1 MRRSRVGTVEFKCK
15 ITEERDRFY
24 FVAKVTHEVIDPS
37 YICGVYR
44 PTKYL
49 AWADCE
55 AFMASMGAVRIEE

>member
-1 MRRSRVGTVEFKCK
+1 MRRYRVGTVEFKCK

-37 YICGVYR
+37 FICGVYR
-44 PTKYL
+44 PAEAE

-55 AFMASMGAVRIEE
+55 AFMAAMGVVRIEE